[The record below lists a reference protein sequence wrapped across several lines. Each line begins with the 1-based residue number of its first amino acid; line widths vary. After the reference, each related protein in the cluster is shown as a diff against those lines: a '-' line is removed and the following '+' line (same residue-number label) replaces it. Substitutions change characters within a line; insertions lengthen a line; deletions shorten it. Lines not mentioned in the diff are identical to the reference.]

1 MNSEVLLPQGEELSL
16 VKVIQRSVDS
26 DGKVGRN
33 YNNIP
38 ILNTI
43 LYYVQ
48 FNDGVI
54 KPYLV
59 NLISDNILM
68 QVDASRYHH
77 QLLY

>member
-1 MNSEVLLPQGEELSL
+1 MNSEALLPQGEELSL